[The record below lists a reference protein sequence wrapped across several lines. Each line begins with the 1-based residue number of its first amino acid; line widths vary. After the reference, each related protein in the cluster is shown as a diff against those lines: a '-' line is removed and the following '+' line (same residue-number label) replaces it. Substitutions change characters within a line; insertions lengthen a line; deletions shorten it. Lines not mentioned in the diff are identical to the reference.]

1 MTLRRTHEDRK
12 FMRCLLREA
21 RNPLSVSLTDII
33 SGGRTHQHTATL
45 VIERG
50 PTQPTLKIRVNLVS
64 LEAVVPGTTGEV
76 NQ

>member
-1 MTLRRTHEDRK
+1 
-12 FMRCLLREA
+12 MRCLLREA
-21 RNPLSVSLTDII
+21 RNPLAVTLTDII

-50 PTQPTLKIRVNLVS
+50 PGQPTLRIRVNLVS
-64 LEAVVPGTTGEV
+64 LVAVEPATAGEE